1 MGMISKTHKG
11 KHYEAVAERYL
22 SGDGLSIITRNFH
35 ARGGEIDLIMRDGQ
49 TIVFVEV
56 RYRQSQHYGHA
67 AETVTKSKMNNII
80 RAANVWLK
88 QQGLSSYTTDYRFD
102 LIAIHNGGKE
112 IDWIQNAITQ
122 G

>member
-1 MGMISKTHKG
+1 MINKTRKG
-11 KHYEAVAERYL
+11 QHYEAVAERYL
-22 SGDGLSIITRNFH
+22 SGCGLSIITRNFH

-67 AETVTKSKMNNII
+67 AETVTASKMKKII
-80 RAANVWLK
+80 CAANVWLK
-88 QQGLSSYTTDYRFD
+88 QQGLSSYTTNYRFD
-102 LIAIHNGGKE
+102 LVAIHNDGKQ
-112 IDWIQNAITQ
+112 IDWLQNAITQ